1 MATRIIKWETL
12 KRNAIELV
20 SDYYNPT
27 YSDLMTTQTFNGLLY
42 AVVYGQS
49 PKKVLEEGKQW
60 AINHIRSWDIRRS
73 RKLIEI
79 FPAIVPEFYR
89 DLPMRAEYNEE
100 GEWVIVFGCD
110 CTHKEETDVVMAQK

>member
-1 MATRIIKWETL
+1 MATRTIKWETL
-12 KRNAIELV
+12 KRKAIELV

-42 AVVYGQS
+42 AVVYGQP
-49 PKKVLEEGKQW
+49 PKKVLQEGKQW
-60 AINHIRSWDIRRS
+60 AVNLIKAWDIRRS

-89 DLPMRAEYNEE
+89 DLPMKAEYNEE
-100 GEWVIVFGCD
+100 GEWVITFGCN
-110 CTHKEETDVVMAQK
+110 CIQKEDEDVVMAQE